1 MNKPNCY
8 ACIHRGDI
16 PGDAH
21 SICRHPATGLKA
33 GADMFDAMVSMLL
46 GAASEARVV
55 SGSRELEIVGN
66 AHGIRNGWFLWP
78 ANFDPVWLENCTGFE
93 ARQTEEQV
101 DRKQEKSE

>member
-21 SICRHPATGLKA
+21 SICRHPATGLKGGDGVFEGLMA
-33 GADMFDAMVSMLL
+33 VAEGLTGRGIKGADELKI
-46 GAASEARVV
+46 R
-55 SGSRELEIVGN
+55 GS
-66 AHGIRNGWFLWP
+66 AHGIRSGWFYWP
-78 ANFDPVWLENCTGFE
+78 GNFDPVWLENCTGFE